1 MNSETS
7 QSIPGT
13 TETKHVLVPGTVE
26 RILRHELHHVRSHWC
41 WFLFLGI
48 LLLVCGVMALTFP
61 FVAAT
66 AAMSVLSIVLL
77 VAGVAT
83 IIGSFWT
90 GKWSGFLVQLLMG
103 MLYVA
108 AGFVVSE
115 RPLVSILLVTI
126 YVAVSF
132 MVMGVFRIL
141 AALTIRFPQWGWTL
155 LNGAVTFLVGLSIYR
170 HLSLSAAWVV
180 GLLVGVE
187 LLFSGLNWIMLS
199 MEIRKIPQ

>member
-1 MNSETS
+1 MSNQTQNVS
-7 QSIPGT
+7 PAA
-13 TETKHVLVPGTVE
+13 VE
-26 RILRHELHHVRSHWC
+26 QIVKHELHHVRSQWC

-48 LLLVCGVMALTFP
+48 LLLLCGVMALAFP
-61 FVAAT
+61 FVASV
-66 AAMSVLSIVLL
+66 AAISVLSIVLL

-83 IIGSFWT
+83 IVGSFWT
-90 GKWSGFLVQLLMG
+90 GKWSGFLVQLLVG
-103 MLYVA
+103 MLYLA

-115 RPLVSILLVTI
+115 RPFVSIVLVTI

-141 AALTIRFPQWGWTL
+141 AALMIRFPQWGWTL

-170 HLSLSAAWVV
+170 HLPISAVWVV

-199 MEIRKIPQ
+199 MEIRKIPK

>member
-1 MNSETS
+1 MSNQT
-7 QSIPGT
+7 QSVSP
-13 TETKHVLVPGTVE
+13 VTVE
-26 RILRHELHHVRSHWC
+26 QVVKHELQHVRSQWC
-41 WFLFLGI
+41 WFLLLGI

-61 FVAAT
+61 FVAA
-66 AAMSVLSIVLL
+66 SVAISALSIVLL

-103 MLYVA
+103 MLYLA

-115 RPLVSILLVTI
+115 RPLFSILLVTI

-141 AALTIRFPQWGWTL
+141 AALMIRFPQWGWTL

-170 HLSLSAAWVV
+170 HLPLSLVWVV

-199 MEIRKIPQ
+199 MEIRKIPK

>member
-1 MNSETS
+1 MSNQT
-7 QSIPGT
+7 QSVSP
-13 TETKHVLVPGTVE
+13 VTVE
-26 RILRHELHHVRSHWC
+26 QVVKHELQHVRSQWC
-41 WFLFLGI
+41 WFLCLGI

-61 FVAAT
+61 FVAA
-66 AAMSVLSIVLL
+66 SVAISALSIVLL

-103 MLYVA
+103 MLYLA

-115 RPLVSILLVTI
+115 RPLFSILLVTI

-141 AALTIRFPQWGWTL
+141 AALMIRFPQWGWTL

-170 HLSLSAAWVV
+170 HLPLSLVWVV

-199 MEIRKIPQ
+199 MEIRKIPK

>member
-1 MNSETS
+1 MSNETQIVS
-7 QSIPGT
+7 P
-13 TETKHVLVPGTVE
+13 VAVE
-26 RILRHELHHVRSHWC
+26 QVVKHELQHVRSQWC

-66 AAMSVLSIVLL
+66 AAISVLSIVLL

-103 MLYVA
+103 ILYLA

-126 YVAVSF
+126 YVSVSF
-132 MVMGVFRIL
+132 MVMGVS
-141 AALTIRFPQWGWTL
+141 A
-155 LNGAVTFLVGLSIYR
+155 
-170 HLSLSAAWVV
+170 SL
-180 GLLVGVE
+180 
-187 LLFSGLNWIMLS
+187 
-199 MEIRKIPQ
+199 RP